1 MDHNKYKN
9 VIFEGS
15 TFPDDP
21 YRNIAVKLDAVIK
34 NEYLPTI
41 EKLSPPMG
49 LKLLMVA
56 MTDMEG
62 FRPGSRSHR
71 TNNPGNIGNT
81 DGGKNKPFPT
91 LRAGIEA
98 QAKHLT
104 EIAEGKKK
112 AYPLNKW
119 VTLKPFYSPEI
130 AKNPQYG
137 LPANLPGY
145 RFIYK
150 GRLDQFIKIYS
161 TGARVTNVYIN
172 QIVSYFSLNGIEIT
186 PVTTLQ
192 EIIKITA

>member
-1 MDHNKYKN
+1 MDQNKYKN

-21 YRNIAVKLDAVIK
+21 YRHLAVKLGTTVK
-34 NEYLPTI
+34 NEYLPAI
-41 EKLSPPMG
+41 EKLSLPTG

-56 MTDMEG
+56 MTNMEG

-81 DGGKNKPFPT
+81 DSGKNKPFPT
-91 LRAGIEA
+91 LQAGIEA

-112 AYPLNKW
+112 AYPLNQW
-119 VTLKPFYSPEI
+119 VTLKPYYSPEI

-145 RFIYK
+145 RFIYT
-150 GRLDQFIKIYS
+150 GQLDQFIKIYS
-161 TGARVTNVYIN
+161 TGARATNVYIN
-172 QIVSYFSLNGIEIT
+172 QIVSYFADNGLEIT
-186 PVTTLQ
+186 PDDRLSD
-192 EIIKITA
+192 IISLN